1 MSPEREPME
10 NDSNSRTAEELE
22 QQTVDVYVER
32 ALHGPVFRMSYE
44 HTHTYCE
51 IFYLKS
57 GTCTY
62 TVNQGQW
69 HLEAGDLFIVAAG
82 DPHSTRYEGK
92 TSCERIIVFCKS
104 DVLAG
109 MMRGDPTEVQQALER
124 SCKVILNAET
134 RTMVEAL
141 LDQML
146 LENDL
151 PRKYSEQVLE
161 LESLHLVL
169 LLLRNGIFS
178 HETMSPKEGYSA
190 DIERALKYIAL
201 NYQQPLTLEEV
212 AGYCNLSPTY
222 FSRKFRLITGQTFKE
237 HVNYIRLRQATQM
250 LLMTDNSISQE
261 LVERHHD
268 LQKLC
273 KELDPTRSTTI
284 AHVSHT
290 PTDGPMHHITDLE
303 SYNHYF
309 GWYGGKIEDNGPW
322 LDKFHAEHPDIC
334 LGVSEYGCE
343 GIINWHSSTPQ
354 CKDYTEEY
362 QAVYHEY
369 MAQAFED
376 RPWIWASHVWNM
388 FDFGCAARN
397 EGGVAGRN
405 NKGLVTIDRKTRKD
419 SFYLYQAYWTK
430 DPMVHIN
437 GRRYAQRAGETTEV
451 KVYSNQDC
459 VTLYLNGKEVGTQQ
473 AYRVFHFTVAL
484 AEGFNTLLA
493 VAGSAKDS
501 ITLEKVEKEPACY
514 TLPEFNERQ
523 EGVAN
528 WFKQMGSLD
537 LESPME
543 FPEGYYNI
551 KDSMAELAKN
561 EEAFAIVAKAVKLVT
576 NFDLKPGQGMW
587 SMMSGMSPEHMSG
600 MISTDLLGDK
610 FLPSLNAQLIKIK
623 K

>member
-69 HLEAGDLFIVAAG
+69 HLEAG

-201 NYQQPLTLEEV
+201 NYQ
-212 AGYCNLSPTY
+212 
-222 FSRKFRLITGQTFKE
+222 
-237 HVNYIRLRQATQM
+237 
-250 LLMTDNSISQE
+250 
-261 LVERHHD
+261 
-268 LQKLC
+268 
-273 KELDPTRSTTI
+273 
-284 AHVSHT
+284 
-290 PTDGPMHHITDLE
+290 
-303 SYNHYF
+303 
-309 GWYGGKIEDNGPW
+309 
-322 LDKFHAEHPDIC
+322 
-334 LGVSEYGCE
+334 
-343 GIINWHSSTPQ
+343 
-354 CKDYTEEY
+354 
-362 QAVYHEY
+362 
-369 MAQAFED
+369 
-376 RPWIWASHVWNM
+376 
-388 FDFGCAARN
+388 
-397 EGGVAGRN
+397 
-405 NKGLVTIDRKTRKD
+405 
-419 SFYLYQAYWTK
+419 
-430 DPMVHIN
+430 
-437 GRRYAQRAGETTEV
+437 
-451 KVYSNQDC
+451 
-459 VTLYLNGKEVGTQQ
+459 
-473 AYRVFHFTVAL
+473 
-484 AEGFNTLLA
+484 
-493 VAGSAKDS
+493 
-501 ITLEKVEKEPACY
+501 
-514 TLPEFNERQ
+514 
-523 EGVAN
+523 
-528 WFKQMGSLD
+528 
-537 LESPME
+537 
-543 FPEGYYNI
+543 
-551 KDSMAELAKN
+551 
-561 EEAFAIVAKAVKLVT
+561 
-576 NFDLKPGQGMW
+576 
-587 SMMSGMSPEHMSG
+587 
-600 MISTDLLGDK
+600 
-610 FLPSLNAQLIKIK
+610 
-623 K
+623 

>member
-10 NDSNSRTAEELE
+10 NDSNSCTAEELE

-124 SCKVILNAET
+124 SCKVILNDET

-250 LLMTDNSISQE
+250 LLMTDNSITKIAMLCGFGSSNYFK
-261 LVERHHD
+261 D
-268 LQKLC
+268 LFRAS
-273 KELDPTRSTTI
+273 TGRSPREYRKHSGLPI
-284 AHVSHT
+284 HPH
-290 PTDGPMHHITDLE
+290 LR
-303 SYNHYF
+303 
-309 GWYGGKIEDNGPW
+309 DNG
-322 LDKFHAEHPDIC
+322 
-334 LGVSEYGCE
+334 
-343 GIINWHSSTPQ
+343 
-354 CKDYTEEY
+354 
-362 QAVYHEY
+362 
-369 MAQAFED
+369 
-376 RPWIWASHVWNM
+376 
-388 FDFGCAARN
+388 
-397 EGGVAGRN
+397 
-405 NKGLVTIDRKTRKD
+405 
-419 SFYLYQAYWTK
+419 
-430 DPMVHIN
+430 
-437 GRRYAQRAGETTEV
+437 
-451 KVYSNQDC
+451 
-459 VTLYLNGKEVGTQQ
+459 
-473 AYRVFHFTVAL
+473 
-484 AEGFNTLLA
+484 
-493 VAGSAKDS
+493 
-501 ITLEKVEKEPACY
+501 
-514 TLPEFNERQ
+514 
-523 EGVAN
+523 
-528 WFKQMGSLD
+528 
-537 LESPME
+537 
-543 FPEGYYNI
+543 
-551 KDSMAELAKN
+551 
-561 EEAFAIVAKAVKLVT
+561 
-576 NFDLKPGQGMW
+576 
-587 SMMSGMSPEHMSG
+587 
-600 MISTDLLGDK
+600 
-610 FLPSLNAQLIKIK
+610 
-623 K
+623 

>member
-1 MSPEREPME
+1 MELETFKITVLPLREKLINISWRMMEDRSDAEDIVQETFLKLWQIREKLDGYNSVEALAVQVAKNLALDKLKQHRPEGTDIALLSL
-10 NDSNSRTAEELE
+10 DSGTRNPAEELE

-82 DPHSTRYEGK
+82 DPHSTRYEGN

-250 LLMTDNSISQE
+250 LLMTDNSITKIAMLCGFGSSNYFK
-261 LVERHHD
+261 D
-268 LQKLC
+268 LFRAS
-273 KELDPTRSTTI
+273 TGRSPREYRKHSGLPI
-284 AHVSHT
+284 HPH
-290 PTDGPMHHITDLE
+290 LR
-303 SYNHYF
+303 
-309 GWYGGKIEDNGPW
+309 DNG
-322 LDKFHAEHPDIC
+322 
-334 LGVSEYGCE
+334 
-343 GIINWHSSTPQ
+343 
-354 CKDYTEEY
+354 
-362 QAVYHEY
+362 
-369 MAQAFED
+369 
-376 RPWIWASHVWNM
+376 
-388 FDFGCAARN
+388 
-397 EGGVAGRN
+397 
-405 NKGLVTIDRKTRKD
+405 
-419 SFYLYQAYWTK
+419 
-430 DPMVHIN
+430 
-437 GRRYAQRAGETTEV
+437 
-451 KVYSNQDC
+451 
-459 VTLYLNGKEVGTQQ
+459 
-473 AYRVFHFTVAL
+473 
-484 AEGFNTLLA
+484 
-493 VAGSAKDS
+493 
-501 ITLEKVEKEPACY
+501 
-514 TLPEFNERQ
+514 
-523 EGVAN
+523 
-528 WFKQMGSLD
+528 
-537 LESPME
+537 
-543 FPEGYYNI
+543 
-551 KDSMAELAKN
+551 
-561 EEAFAIVAKAVKLVT
+561 
-576 NFDLKPGQGMW
+576 
-587 SMMSGMSPEHMSG
+587 
-600 MISTDLLGDK
+600 
-610 FLPSLNAQLIKIK
+610 
-623 K
+623 

>member
-151 PRKYSEQVLE
+151 PR
-161 LESLHLVL
+161 
-169 LLLRNGIFS
+169 NGIFS

-250 LLMTDNSISQE
+250 LLMTDNSITKIAMLCGFGSSNYFK
-261 LVERHHD
+261 D
-268 LQKLC
+268 LFRAS
-273 KELDPTRSTTI
+273 TGRSPREYRKHSGLPI
-284 AHVSHT
+284 HPH
-290 PTDGPMHHITDLE
+290 LR
-303 SYNHYF
+303 
-309 GWYGGKIEDNGPW
+309 DNG
-322 LDKFHAEHPDIC
+322 
-334 LGVSEYGCE
+334 
-343 GIINWHSSTPQ
+343 
-354 CKDYTEEY
+354 
-362 QAVYHEY
+362 
-369 MAQAFED
+369 
-376 RPWIWASHVWNM
+376 
-388 FDFGCAARN
+388 
-397 EGGVAGRN
+397 
-405 NKGLVTIDRKTRKD
+405 
-419 SFYLYQAYWTK
+419 
-430 DPMVHIN
+430 
-437 GRRYAQRAGETTEV
+437 
-451 KVYSNQDC
+451 
-459 VTLYLNGKEVGTQQ
+459 
-473 AYRVFHFTVAL
+473 
-484 AEGFNTLLA
+484 
-493 VAGSAKDS
+493 
-501 ITLEKVEKEPACY
+501 
-514 TLPEFNERQ
+514 
-523 EGVAN
+523 
-528 WFKQMGSLD
+528 
-537 LESPME
+537 
-543 FPEGYYNI
+543 
-551 KDSMAELAKN
+551 
-561 EEAFAIVAKAVKLVT
+561 
-576 NFDLKPGQGMW
+576 
-587 SMMSGMSPEHMSG
+587 
-600 MISTDLLGDK
+600 
-610 FLPSLNAQLIKIK
+610 
-623 K
+623 

>member
-1 MSPEREPME
+1 MLCFRFFVVIIVEMELETFKITVLPLREKLINISWRMIEDRSDAEDIVQETFLKLWQIREKLDGYNSVEALAVQVAKNLALDKLKQHRPEGTDIALLSL
-10 NDSNSRTAEELE
+10 DSGTRNPAEELE

-250 LLMTDNSISQE
+250 LLMTDNSITKIAMLCGFGSSNYFK
-261 LVERHHD
+261 D
-268 LQKLC
+268 LFRAS
-273 KELDPTRSTTI
+273 TGRSPREYRKHSGLPI
-284 AHVSHT
+284 HPH
-290 PTDGPMHHITDLE
+290 LR
-303 SYNHYF
+303 
-309 GWYGGKIEDNGPW
+309 DNG
-322 LDKFHAEHPDIC
+322 
-334 LGVSEYGCE
+334 
-343 GIINWHSSTPQ
+343 
-354 CKDYTEEY
+354 
-362 QAVYHEY
+362 
-369 MAQAFED
+369 
-376 RPWIWASHVWNM
+376 
-388 FDFGCAARN
+388 
-397 EGGVAGRN
+397 
-405 NKGLVTIDRKTRKD
+405 
-419 SFYLYQAYWTK
+419 
-430 DPMVHIN
+430 
-437 GRRYAQRAGETTEV
+437 
-451 KVYSNQDC
+451 
-459 VTLYLNGKEVGTQQ
+459 
-473 AYRVFHFTVAL
+473 
-484 AEGFNTLLA
+484 
-493 VAGSAKDS
+493 
-501 ITLEKVEKEPACY
+501 
-514 TLPEFNERQ
+514 
-523 EGVAN
+523 
-528 WFKQMGSLD
+528 
-537 LESPME
+537 
-543 FPEGYYNI
+543 
-551 KDSMAELAKN
+551 
-561 EEAFAIVAKAVKLVT
+561 
-576 NFDLKPGQGMW
+576 
-587 SMMSGMSPEHMSG
+587 
-600 MISTDLLGDK
+600 
-610 FLPSLNAQLIKIK
+610 
-623 K
+623 